1 MAKGEYMA
9 TSHFTKK
16 VVWLRQFLLDVG
28 YVQEEPTSI
37 MCDNKKCIALVKNPT
52 HHSCTKHIDV

>member
-1 MAKGEYMA
+1 MA